1 MYGSV
6 RCNMSRSNSFFTA
19 QKAIPSVLPLD
30 CTTLKAI
37 ISMVLRVKPIERL
50 TFQDDVDRRTVDLQS
65 VCD

>member
-1 MYGSV
+1 
-6 RCNMSRSNSFFTA
+6 MSRSNSFFTA

-50 TFQDDVDRRTVDLQS
+50 TFQDDVDRRTVDE
-65 VCD
+65 

>member
-37 ISMVLRVKPIERL
+37 ISMALRVKPIERL
-50 TFQDDVDRRTVDLQS
+50 TFQDDVDRRTVDE
-65 VCD
+65 